1 MQTNRTIPLSSA
13 TLIRFYKA
21 WIADHPGMD
30 RTTNGLCNCLEAYV
44 DTIVGDITNEEDERW
59 HNRLWS
65 SLKYEMR
72 KQFECAG
79 LYYNFPFNCGYGD
92 YALEC
97 DAATSH
103 ENPRRIQW
111 VKDRIEDANNA
122 CIE

>member
-1 MQTNRTIPLSSA
+1 MESKIPTSSA
-13 TLIRFYKA
+13 ALLRFYKA
-21 WIADHPGMD
+21 WLADQPEMD
-30 RTTNGLCNCLEAYV
+30 RAVSGLCICLEVYV
-44 DTIVGDITNEEDERW
+44 GSHSGSTERW
-59 HNRLWS
+59 RVNMFD

-79 LYYNFPFNCGYGD
+79 LDYNFPFNCGYGD

-97 DAATSH
+97 DANKTH